1 MGEIER
7 LVAVVPP
14 PPGRRS
20 SIDWT
25 RVSAELS
32 VELPADYVELIEVYG
47 SGQFDE
53 YLYLL
58 EPFCFNPYYDLVRE
72 YRDRRDALRML
83 FGEGGPRPAELTDPE
98 NQVIPWA
105 STDNGEYLYWLVR
118 PGVDPNDWTVLVNE
132 GRGWEWEHFDM
143 GYAQF
148 LRASLVGEV
157 HSEILSPDFYPAD
170 VHVFHPMTAPAGH

>member
-58 EPFCFNPYYDLVRE
+58 EPFCFNPYYDLV
-72 YRDRRDALRML
+72 
-83 FGEGGPRPAELTDPE
+83 
-98 NQVIPWA
+98 A
-105 STDNGEYLYWLVR
+105 STGIDVTLCECSSTRVS
-118 PGVDPNDWTVLVNE
+118 PG
-132 GRGWEWEHFDM
+132 R
-143 GYAQF
+143 
-148 LRASLVGEV
+148 
-157 HSEILSPDFYPAD
+157 LS
-170 VHVFHPMTAPAGH
+170 